1 MIRGMSGRQGVTVQ
15 MSAWMIVGLACAGSA
30 SAQTVA
36 ESLQRCRAVQD
47 QVARLAC
54 YDRLAAMAMASAP
67 GTPPALPG
75 TTAPAVA
82 TVGPSPASAAQSSF
96 GLPASADP
104 TRVTSLQSIV
114 PGRFDG
120 WDPGGRITLAN
131 GQVWQ
136 VVDGS
141 RAWFPGLQD
150 VKVTIR
156 TGAFGAYYLE
166 IEGQNN
172 SPRVRRV
179 Q

>member
-1 MIRGMSGRQGVTVQ
+1 M
-15 MSAWMIVGLACAGSA
+15 GLACAGAA

-36 ESLQRCRAVQD
+36 ESLQRCRVLQD
-47 QVARLAC
+47 QASRLAC
-54 YDRLAAMAMASAP
+54 YDRLAASATSGSTVQAQPGVTASAQTSP
-67 GTPPALPG
+67 VG
-75 TTAPAVA
+75 APA
-82 TVGPSPASAAQSSF
+82 AQASF
-96 GLPASADP
+96 GLPASEDP
-104 TRVTSLQSIV
+104 SRVTSLQSSI

-150 VKVTIR
+150 VKATIR
-156 TGAFGAYYLE
+156 TGAFGAFYLE